1 MKVRFASSKERSPDL
16 EQGLKV
22 LYGPSRRV
30 AYRLRW
36 YLILLLVA
44 SPLLWVGGRLGLAA
58 LQQRAPAQLALA
70 TTELRAPDSG
80 TVERVLVQAGQRV
93 QAGQLLVQLDNP
105 QWRLRLN
112 QLRPPQPAG
121 PDRLG
126 RSALAL
132 QGESVGLQGQ
142 MVELFRSLHQQGGLS
157 SAELLAAEVQLKV
170 FQVGLLDLRR
180 RLRQERFQVEG
191 DPIAS
196 LREERER
203 TWLQARLGQLGLR
216 ARTGGRVMEVMVSAG
231 ENVGPGSLLVRLERP
246 EPPRLW
252 IYLRPDQASWAQPNR
267 TVGVQMPNGQWRQA
281 QVLTTADLARRL
293 PSGLPAPLGLEGLTL
308 QVPARFL
315 GPLPAQWSVDQL
327 PLQVL
332 FPHPWPWHWS
342 WRWPWRWS

>member
-22 LYGPSRRV
+22 LYEPSRRV

-44 SPLLWVGGRLGLAA
+44 SPLLWMAGRLGLAA

-80 TVERVLVQAGQRV
+80 RVEQVAVRPGQRV

-112 QLRPPQPAG
+112 QLRPPNPAG
-121 PDRLG
+121 PDHLG

-132 QGESVGLQGQ
+132 QGDSIGLQGQ
-142 MVELFRSLHQQGGLS
+142 MVDLFRSLHHQGGLS

-170 FQVGLLDLRR
+170 FQVGLLDLQR

-191 DPIAS
+191 DPIAT
-196 LREERER
+196 LREDRER
-203 TWLQARLGQLGLR
+203 TWLTARLGELGLR
-216 ARTGGRVMEVMVSAG
+216 ATTGGRVMEVLVSPG

-246 EPPRLW
+246 DPPRLW

-267 TVGVQMPNGQWRQA
+267 IVEVQMPNGRWLQA
-281 QVLTTADLARRL
+281 QVLAMPDLARRL
-293 PSGLPAPLGLEGLTL
+293 PPGLLAPLGSEGLTL

-315 GPLPAQWSVDQL
+315 EPLAARWQVDQL
-327 PLQVL
+327 PLQVR
-332 FPHPWPWHWS
+332 FPHRWTWGWPWS
-342 WRWPWRWS
+342 

>member
-1 MKVRFASSKERSPDL
+1 MKVHFASTKERSPDL

-44 SPLLWVGGRLGLAA
+44 SPLLWVGGRLVLAA
-58 LQQRAPAQLALA
+58 LQRRAPAQLVLA
-70 TTELRAPDSG
+70 TTELRAPDGG
-80 TVERVLVQAGQRV
+80 TVERVLVQTGQRV

-105 QWRLRLN
+105 QWHLRLE
-112 QLRPPQPAG
+112 QLRPAIAAG

-142 MVELFRSLHQQGGLS
+142 MVDLFRSLHHQGCLS

-170 FQVGLLDLRR
+170 FQVGLLVLQR
-180 RLRQERFQVEG
+180 RLRQERYQVEG
-191 DPIAS
+191 DPIAT

-203 TWLQARLGQLGLR
+203 AWLQARLGELGLR
-216 ARTGGRVMEVMVSAG
+216 APRGGRVMEVLVSPG
-231 ENVGPGSLLVRLERP
+231 ESVGPGSLLLRLERP
-246 EPPRLW
+246 DPPRLW
-252 IYLRPDQASWAQPNR
+252 IYLRPDQAGWTEPNR
-267 TVGVQMPNGQWRQA
+267 SVEVQMPNGDWRPA
-281 QVLTTADLARRL
+281 QVLAPADLARRL
-293 PSGLPAPLGLEGLTL
+293 PAGLAAPLGSEGLTL

-315 GPLPAQWSVDQL
+315 EPLPVEWQVDQL
-327 PLQVL
+327 PLRVR
-332 FPHPWPWHWS
+332 FPQGWSWSWPWN
-342 WRWPWRWS
+342 WPWNWP

>member
-44 SPLLWVGGRLGLAA
+44 SPLLWVAARLALTA
-58 LQQRAPAQLALA
+58 LQQQAPAQLALA

-80 TVERVLVQAGQRV
+80 QVLQVAVGPGQRV

-105 QWRLRLN
+105 QWRLRLD
-112 QLRPPQPAG
+112 QLRPPKAAS

-132 QGESVGLQGQ
+132 QRDSIDLQGQ
-142 MVELFRSLHQQGGLS
+142 MVDLFRSLHQQGGLS

-170 FQVGLLDLRR
+170 FQVGLLDLQR
-180 RLRQERFQVEG
+180 RLLQERFQLQG
-191 DPIAS
+191 SPIES

-203 TWLQARLGQLGLR
+203 AWLTARLGQLGLR
-216 ARTGGRVMEVMVSAG
+216 APTGGRVIEVLVAPG
-231 ENVGPGSLLVRLERP
+231 EAVGPGSLLVRLESNGA
-246 EPPRLW
+246 PRLW

-267 TVGVQMPNGQWRQA
+267 LVEVQMPDGRWRPA
-281 QVLTTADLARRL
+281 QVLGPANLARRL
-293 PSGLPAPLGLEGLTL
+293 PPGLPAPLGSEGLTL
-308 QVPARFL
+308 QVPARL
-315 GPLPAQWSVDQL
+315 LEPLPPRWQVDQL
-327 PLQVL
+327 PLQVR
-332 FPHPWPWHWS
+332 FPRPWPW
-342 WRWPWRWS
+342 R